1 MPWRSRWPSIAPAVA
16 TAISGAV
23 SCGST
28 SARRQCFSSPEA
40 ASCSGWR
47 GSEQAGLDPHAALG
61 EQLAELAPALL
72 GDVERAAVGQLAP
85 AADLLEALRDV
96 AAGDPQAG
104 GERELDAGDGLAERG
119 DGGVDVVGVQALG
132 AVVAARVDVHRAH
145 AGLDRVSGVA
155 RELLGGDGHA
165 VVRVARAGAVQRGLE
180 EDHQPPAAYSTI
192 DLSISHSTGALSS
205 V

>member
-1 MPWRSRWPSIAPAVA
+1 MV
-16 TAISGAV
+16 TAISGR
-23 SCGST
+23 GLL
-28 SARRQCFSSPEA
+28 RLDQHA
-40 ASCSGWR
+40 ATVALKPG
-47 GSEQAGLDPHAALG
+47 GGELLGVAGGEQAGLDPDAALG

-85 AADLLEALRDV
+85 AADLLEPLRDV

-104 GERELDAGDGLAERG
+104 GEGELDVGHGLAERG
-119 DGGVDVVGVQALG
+119 DRGVDVVGVQALG

-145 AGLDRVSGVA
+145 AGLDRGLRVA
-155 RELLGGDGHA
+155 RELLGRDGHA
-165 VVRVARAGAVQRGLE
+165 VVRFARAGAVQRGLE